1 MSVDFKPQ
9 RALFWLALAV
19 VCVLSAEVAARVED
33 RLRLGV
39 PFLTTPDHDRDLIVH
54 DELGIRGRP
63 NGVFKKWH
71 LNSYGFRGP
80 EITVAPLPGCTRVM
94 VLGASETFG
103 LYESPDHEFPAEL
116 HAMLK
121 ERGCYEVLNGA
132 VPGMTLRTL
141 ITYWKNW
148 GSRFSPAI
156 VAIYPTPA
164 FYLANN
170 APDYPEP
177 RSGPPPPG
185 PPWWT
190 PRIIDRA
197 KDVIDMP
204 EFIQRRRVARWLAA
218 APAPPGGMFNA
229 VPMDRLQQFT
239 ADLRTLTQLIGATSA
254 RVILMTHATAFQFPE
269 SDVDQDELNAWRV
282 FVPKASASL
291 LLQFERRAADA
302 TKAVAADQGATVVDV
317 ASELDGHPEYFA
329 GDYIHFNDRGATAVA
344 RALTSAVLAD
354 APQRT
359 PH

>member
-1 MSVDFKPQ
+1 MSGKLQ
-9 RALFWLALAV
+9 RAVFWLGLAV
-19 VCVLSAEVAARVED
+19 VCVLSAEVAARIED

-39 PFLTTPDHDRDLIVH
+39 GFLTTPDHDRDLIVH

-71 LNSYGFRGP
+71 LDSYGFRGP
-80 EITVAPLPGCTRVM
+80 EITVAPLPGCVRVM

-103 LYESPDHEFPAEL
+103 LYESPDHEFPAQL
-116 HAMLK
+116 RVDLK
-121 ERGCYEVLNGA
+121 DHGCFEVLNGA

-170 APDYPEP
+170 PPDYPRAP
-177 RSGPPPPG
+177 SGPPPAG

-197 KDVIDMP
+197 HNVIHMP
-204 EFIQRRRVARWLAA
+204 EFIQRRRVAYWLAS
-218 APAPPGGMFNA
+218 APVPPGGVFTSL
-229 VPMDRLQQFT
+229 PKDRLDRFD
-239 ADLRTLTQLIGATSA
+239 ADLSTLTQLIAASSA
-254 RVILMTHATAFQFPE
+254 RVILLTHATAFQFPE
-269 SDVDQDELNAWRV
+269 AAADDDQLNAWRV

-291 LLQFERRAADA
+291 LLEFERRTAEV
-302 TKAVAADQGATVVDV
+302 TKEVAVEQGATVVDV
-317 ASELDGHPEYFA
+317 ASALNGHPEYFA
-329 GDYIHFNDRGATAVA
+329 DDYIHFSDRGAAEVA
-344 RALTSAVLAD
+344 QALAAAVLAD
-354 APQRT
+354 AALRKA
-359 PH
+359 H

>member
-1 MSVDFKPQ
+1 
-9 RALFWLALAV
+9 V

-39 PFLTTPDHDRDLIVH
+39 GLLATPDHDRDLIVH

-63 NGVFKKWH
+63 NGIFKKWR

-103 LYESPDHEFPAEL
+103 LYESPDHEFPAQLRE
-116 HAMLK
+116 MLGAY
-121 ERGCYEVLNGA
+121 GCFEVLNGA

-156 VAIYPTPA
+156 VIVYPTPA

-170 APDYPEP
+170 PPDYPRAP
-177 RSGPPPPG
+177 SGPPPPG

-190 PRIIDRA
+190 PRIVERARDLIDL
-197 KDVIDMP
+197 P
-204 EFIQRRRVARWLAA
+204 EFVQRRRVAGWLAS
-218 APAPPGGMFNA
+218 APAPPGG
-229 VPMDRLQQFT
+229 VFT
-239 ADLRTLTQLIGATSA
+239 ALPTERVDQFGSDLTTLTRLISATSA
-254 RVILMTHATAFQFPE
+254 RVILLTHATGFQFPP
-269 SDVDQDELNAWRV
+269 SQVDEDELNAWRV

-291 LLQFERRAADA
+291 LLQFERRTAEV
-302 TKAVAADQGATVVDV
+302 TKEIAADQGATAVDI
-317 ASELDGHPEYFA
+317 ASTLDGHPEYFA
-329 GDYIHFNDRGATAVA
+329 GDYIHFNDRGAGEVA
-344 RALTSAVLAD
+344 RALAAAILAD
-354 APQRT
+354 APQRP